1 MLDSQKRRRL
11 TTSLLDKTAAHGL
24 LDPEEL
30 KEFRWHQRNI
40 AMMSMFSMSMLPA
53 QIIVWYS
60 VRQDPV
66 QQRSMIVKSTVL
78 FGFVALGMV
87 SSGRMQTNFLTK
99 LQEKYLS
106 GLNDEQL
113 RTLKHKSADT
123 SLESRV

>member
-1 MLDSQKRRRL
+1 
-11 TTSLLDKTAAHGL
+11 
-24 LDPEEL
+24 
-30 KEFRWHQRNI
+30 
-40 AMMSMFSMSMLPA
+40 MLPA